1 LQSKQRRSVMARIF
15 ESLNDMEPSNGMRLT
30 SSPTSAS
37 VASRLYA
44 GGQQRSSRRTSFS
57 SEPDMMNSS
66 DNEIHSEMANLTD
79 ELSRISKQMAQMQE
93 TQNATNEERSRLR
106 TENALLQ
113 QRLVTLEEQQQLSEQ
128 RWNEKLKDEQSR
140 SKYAIER
147 YEREKELDSMKNR
160 IKFEEIERE
169 NEGLKK
175 KLETT
180 TEEVTK
186 LKRKHQEIQ
195 YELELSLSHV
205 EQLEQD
211 RDDIK
216 HEFEAFKQK
225 AQNEIDNST
234 ELVEELTKETDELRR
249 QPRHGSLAEQI
260 VDYEEEIAHL
270 KDENKT
276 LRLQNEELQSQ
287 ILHDSVERGRVLLQG
302 GLSLADEMN
311 TMDNVEL
318 MNALKE
324 QELDNQKLRQ
334 YINGILMRVIERH
347 PEILEIKDE
356 ELTQDIPN
364 SS

>member
-1 LQSKQRRSVMARIF
+1 MFK
-15 ESLNDMEPSNGMRLT
+15 
-30 SSPTSAS
+30 
-37 VASRLYA
+37 
-44 GGQQRSSRRTSFS
+44 
-57 SEPDMMNSS
+57 
-66 DNEIHSEMANLTD
+66 NEL
-79 ELSRISKQMAQMQE
+79 
-93 TQNATNEERSRLR
+93 
-106 TENALLQ
+106 
-113 QRLVTLEEQQQLSEQ
+113 
-128 RWNEKLKDEQSR
+128 
-140 SKYAIER
+140 
-147 YEREKELDSMKNR
+147 
-160 IKFEEIERE
+160 ERE

-175 KLETT
+175 KLHSS

-186 LKRKHQEIQ
+186 LQGKHRELQD
-195 YELELSLSHV
+195 ELELALSHV
-205 EQLEQD
+205 EHLEGE

-249 QPRHGSLAEQI
+249 QPLRHGSLAEQI

-270 KDENKT
+270 KEENKT
-276 LRLQNEELQSQ
+276 LRIQNEELQSQ
-287 ILHDSVERGRVLLQG
+287 ILHDSVQRGRVLLQG
-302 GLSLADEMN
+302 GLSLADELN
-311 TMDNVEL
+311 TMDNYEL